1 MTRVKA
7 TSVQATSAR
16 AMVAAILAGLI
27 LVPPASADFTRTQ
40 LGAIAASPA
49 PNAALPLDLKFNDEN
64 GRPTTITKAIG
75 GVPALVIFADYTC
88 HTLCGPILEFTT
100 AGLAKTGLRPG
111 LDYRLIVIGL
121 DPKDGLDT
129 ARAMRANHIDPNN
142 PIGKAA
148 IFLSGDDTTI
158 HAATSALGLHYAYDA
173 AHDQFAHPAA
183 VYVLDS
189 GGHVR
194 RLLSPLGLDGG
205 DLRLA
210 IVDAGR
216 GAVGS
221 FADRI
226 HLLCYGYD
234 PVRGIYTERITALL
248 GYAAGAT
255 LVLMGGGVL
264 AMVVRERRRV
274 AS

>member
-1 MTRVKA
+1 M
-7 TSVQATSAR
+7 TSVRAISAG
-16 AMVAAILAGLI
+16 AMMALAFASMALAA
-27 LVPPASADFTRTQ
+27 PASADFTQTQ
-40 LGAIAASPA
+40 LGAIAASPP
-49 PNAALPLDLKFNDEN
+49 PNAALPLDLKFKDEN
-64 GRPTTITKAIG
+64 GRPTTIRGAIG

-111 LDYRLIVIGL
+111 LDYRLVTIGL

-129 ARAMRANHIDPNN
+129 ARAMRANHIDPDN

-148 IFLSGDDTTI
+148 IFLSGNDATI

-183 VYVLDS
+183 VYVLDA

-255 LVLMGGGVL
+255 LVLMGGAIL
-264 AMVVRERRRV
+264 ALVVRERRKV